1 MSGDR
6 LPIAGDRGRLLV
18 VGTGPGE
25 GYLTPRACDLMRSC
39 EVFVGGDA
47 ALAAAPAWGDRVRA
61 AGPLAAVIAE
71 IGRHLDGGADVCVL
85 TSGDPGYFSMLA
97 ALERAF
103 PGEAVVEPGV
113 ASVQLL
119 AARVGVAW
127 QEFRHLSVHGRDLD
141 LQPSLERPCAVLC
154 GGENTPSAVAA
165 HLLARGFV
173 GRAAVGV
180 RLGWP
185 DESVHAGT
193 LAEMAAREFGS
204 PAVLAAFPDSWLE
217 AGGWALGPRGSS
229 EVALSASGAGS
240 GDAASPAAGASAPGA
255 TSAPRAAHRAP
266 GVPDEAFERM
276 GKVPLSRWEVR
287 AVLAAVGRPADRRV
301 IWDIGAGSGG
311 FAVEFAMQSPLAR
324 VVAFERDP
332 AACAAIRANAAKFGA
347 RVEVVQ
353 GEAPAVLPEDQAPDL
368 VVIGGSGGHLEGV
381 LAAVEQVLAPGGR
394 VVVTAVT
401 LDTMG
406 TASRVLSAPPWTGF
420 DALQLSSARLDRVGI
435 MRGMNPITL
444 FWADKDGPGV
454 PAAIATAATARPGG
468 SSPAVPTPSSP
479 AGHPT
484 AASPSR
490 EGEA

>member
-1 MSGDR
+1 MS
-6 LPIAGDRGRLLV
+6 RGRLLV
-18 VGTGPGE
+18 VGTGPGA
-25 GYLTPRACDLMRSC
+25 GYLTPRALDLMCSC

-47 ALAAAPAWGDRVRA
+47 ALAASPAWGMRVRI
-61 AGPLAAVIAE
+61 AGPLDAVIAE
-71 IGRHLDGGADVCVL
+71 IGRHLDAGRDVCVL

-127 QEFRHLSVHGRDLD
+127 QEFTHLSVHGRALD
-141 LQPSLERPCAVLC
+141 VNASPDRPCAVLC

-165 HLLARGFV
+165 HLIERGFV

-185 DESVHAGT
+185 GETVTVGS
-193 LAEMAAREFGS
+193 LAETAAGEFGS
-204 PAVLAAFPDSWLE
+204 PAVLAVFPDSWLD
-217 AGGWALGPRGSS
+217 ARGWTPHLRGS
-229 EVALSASGAGS
+229 
-240 GDAASPAAGASAPGA
+240 AAGAA
-255 TSAPRAAHRAP
+255 APRATKAPSPAGARRAALRAP

-301 IWDIGAGSGG
+301 IWDVGAGSGG

-332 AACAAIRANAAKFGA
+332 EACATIRANAAKFGA

-353 GEAPAVLPEDQAPDL
+353 GEAPQVLPGPGGAASAEAPSVSTVVPPAPDGDDQAPDL

-381 LAAVEQVLAPGGR
+381 LTTVEQVLAPGGR

-406 TASRVLSAPPWTGF
+406 TASCVLSAPPWTGF
-420 DALQLSSARLDRVGI
+420 DALQLSSARLDRAGI

-444 FWADKDGPGV
+444 LWADK
-454 PAAIATAATARPGG
+454 
-468 SSPAVPTPSSP
+468 
-479 AGHPT
+479 
-484 AASPSR
+484 
-490 EGEA
+490 EEA

>member
-1 MSGDR
+1 MS
-6 LPIAGDRGRLLV
+6 RGRLLV
-18 VGTGPGE
+18 VGTGPGD
-25 GYLTPRACDLMRSC
+25 GYVTPRALDLMRSC

-47 ALAAAPAWGDRVRA
+47 ALAVAPAWGMRVRI
-61 AGPLAAVIAE
+61 AGPLDAVIAE
-71 IGRHLDGGADVCVL
+71 IGRHLDGGRDVCVL

-127 QEFRHLSVHGRDLD
+127 QEFTHLSVHGRDLD
-141 LQPSLERPCAVLC
+141 LKPSPDRPCAVLC

-165 HLLARGFV
+165 HLIERGFV

-185 DESVHAGT
+185 GETVTVGS
-193 LAEMAAREFGS
+193 LAETAAGEFGS
-204 PAVLAAFPDSWLE
+204 PAVLAAFPDSWLD
-217 AGGWALGPRGSS
+217 ARGWTPHLRGSS
-229 EVALSASGAGS
+229 DVAAPASGAGS
-240 GDAASPAAGASAPGA
+240 SDVASPAAGAA
-255 TSAPRAAHRAP
+255 APRATEAPPPAGVPRAALRAP

-301 IWDIGAGSGG
+301 IWDVGAGSGG

-332 AACAAIRANAAKFGA
+332 EACAAIRANAAKFGA

-353 GEAPAVLPEDQAPDL
+353 GEAPEVLPGQGSAGPVPPD
-368 VVIGGSGGHLEGV
+368 
-381 LAAVEQVLAPGGR
+381 R
-394 VVVTAVT
+394 RRTTAI
-401 LDTMG
+401 
-406 TASRVLSAPPWTGF
+406 R
-420 DALQLSSARLDRVGI
+420 
-435 MRGMNPITL
+435 
-444 FWADKDGPGV
+444 
-454 PAAIATAATARPGG
+454 
-468 SSPAVPTPSSP
+468 
-479 AGHPT
+479 HPT
-484 AASPSR
+484 WW
-490 EGEA
+490 

>member
-1 MSGDR
+1 
-6 LPIAGDRGRLLV
+6 
-18 VGTGPGE
+18 
-25 GYLTPRACDLMRSC
+25 MRSC

-47 ALAAAPAWGDRVRA
+47 ALAVAPAWGIRVRI
-61 AGPLAAVIAE
+61 AGPLDAVIAE
-71 IGRHLDGGADVCVL
+71 TGRHLADGRDVCVL

-97 ALERAF
+97 ALERTF
-103 PGEAVVEPGV
+103 PGEAIVEPGV

-127 QEFRHLSVHGRDLD
+127 QEFTHLSVHGRALD
-141 LQPSLERPCAVLC
+141 LKPSPDRPCAVLC
-154 GGENTPSAVAA
+154 GGENTPSAVAS
-165 HLLARGFV
+165 HLIERGFV

-185 DESVHAGT
+185 GETVTVGS
-193 LAEMAAREFGS
+193 LAETAVGEFGS
-204 PAVLAAFPDSWLE
+204 PAVLAAFPDSWLD
-217 AGGWALGPRGSS
+217 ARGWTPHLRGSNDMTGP
-229 EVALSASGAGS
+229 ASGAGS
-240 GDAASPAAGASAPGA
+240 GDVPSPAAGAA
-255 TSAPRAAHRAP
+255 APRATEAPPPAGVPRAALRAP

-301 IWDIGAGSGG
+301 IWDVGAGSGG
-311 FAVEFAMQSPLAR
+311 FAVEFAMQSPLAQ

-332 AACAAIRANAAKFGA
+332 EACAAIRANAAKFGA

-353 GEAPAVLPEDQAPDL
+353 GEAPEVLPGQGSAASAEAPSASTATRQAADEGQAPDL

-381 LAAVEQVLAPGGR
+381 LTAVEQVLTPGGR

-420 DALQLSSARLDRVGI
+420 DALQLSSARLDRAGI

-444 FWADKDGPGV
+444 LWADK
-454 PAAIATAATARPGG
+454 
-468 SSPAVPTPSSP
+468 
-479 AGHPT
+479 
-484 AASPSR
+484 
-490 EGEA
+490 EEA